1 MLSNLLFISTFN
13 LSKVGSLPPANKC
26 RIDLRI
32 SWIESDTSDLGA
44 TLLLHAI
51 PLLVTEFPV
60 IESAVIEILSVSP
73 FMRIK

>member
-1 MLSNLLFISTFN
+1 MQNRLKNIMD
-13 LSKVGSLPPANKC
+13 
-26 RIDLRI
+26 R
-32 SWIESDTSDLGA
+32 SDTSDLGA